1 MPLAWC
7 WTISL
12 LSSESQWRRKKSRK
26 FVINVWLT
34 TSLKQDILRHWALT
48 AQIALNA
55 LIGYAFIKFLASN
68 WGASAHK
75 DAFDIAYSVP
85 FLLMSVSG
93 VTFLEAVIT
102 TRFST
107 IREGHREQANAMFS
121 SLLSYLLVF
130 AACVLGLAS
139 LFAAQLTELLAPG
152 LQASAKREVQDL
164 IVLFMP
170 LVVVLGVG
178 SLLSAILTA
187 WQAPVGTELCQLI
200 SRSGFLCGW
209 VLFDYTPSLNGTAI
223 SLSVF
228 GACGLLLIW
237 IMFRRIT
244 KFHYKPRLG
253 DATGEIRSILNQGVG
268 LLLTAILAQAALAYL
283 RRLGSLDGVGT
294 IAMLSYAL
302 ALIYPLSILLAKP
315 IASVIG
321 PRYIRYMR
329 SGDLLSA
336 RYILLSSCAGLLL
349 LTGSVSGMI
358 YGHSQEVIE
367 VLLGGGEFDA
377 SVASVTGSLLKLA
390 IWGLPAEAVSRVLLV
405 PLLNDGRRHAVS
417 VIYSTRYILQM
428 GLSYTLFSWMGRNGL
443 IWSYVVAVV
452 LQVFLEAGYLFYVM
466 GQKYPR
472 TLAKTTSGA

>member
-1 MPLAWC
+1 
-7 WTISL
+7 
-12 LSSESQWRRKKSRK
+12 
-26 FVINVWLT
+26 
-34 TSLKQDILRHWALT
+34 LKQDILRHWALT

-55 LIGYAFIKFLASN
+55 LVGYAFIKFLASN

-130 AACVLGLAS
+130 AACVLGLTS

-329 SGDLLSA
+329 SG
-336 RYILLSSCAGLLL
+336 
-349 LTGSVSGMI
+349 GSPFGPI
-358 YGHSQEVIE
+358 YSV
-367 VLLGGGEFDA
+367 VLLCGATFPDWFSLRNDLWPFTGGHRG
-377 SVASVTGSLLKLA
+377 
-390 IWGLPAEAVSRVLLV
+390 
-405 PLLNDGRRHAVS
+405 
-417 VIYSTRYILQM
+417 
-428 GLSYTLFSWMGRNGL
+428 
-443 IWSYVVAVV
+443 
-452 LQVFLEAGYLFYVM
+452 
-466 GQKYPR
+466 YPR
-472 TLAKTTSGA
+472 RRRIRRVCCKCNRQFIEIGHLGVTSRGRFKGLAGATP